1 MISLSLPAG
10 KHPFRASLGA
20 ALAVG
25 AIVLFAAFVL
35 PAQPGLPLLLAST
48 GASAVLVFAVPAS
61 PLAQPWPV
69 LGGSIVSAVVGVT
82 VVKLVGDGPLAVALA
97 MGLALLAMQFA
108 QCLHP
113 PGGAVALTA
122 VVGGPVVHAAGYNFL
137 WAPLGLNAVA
147 LVAVGLVFNNL
158 TGSRYPHRAE
168 PGAPR
173 LPAVLEFDL
182 DDIEEVLDTLE
193 DRPDIA
199 PEDLEFII
207 RSVEARVLERNHIGA
222 RDLKPRPPAPKFPI

>member
-1 MISLSLPAG
+1 MISLSLPGG
-10 KHPFRASLGA
+10 KHPFRAGA
-20 ALAVG
+20 GAGLAVG
-25 AIVLFAAFVL
+25 GILLLAGLLL
-35 PAQPGLPLLLAST
+35 PAHPGIPLLLAST

-69 LGGSIVSAVVGVT
+69 IGGSLVSAVVGVT

-113 PGGAVALTA
+113 PGGAVALAA
-122 VVGGPVVHAAGYNFL
+122 VVGGPAVHEAGYAFL
-137 WAPLGLNAVA
+137 WTPLGLNAVA
-147 LVAVGLVFNNL
+147 LVVVGIIFNNA

-168 PGAPR
+168 AGAPR

-193 DRPDIA
+193 DRPDID

-207 RSVEARVLERNHIGA
+207 RSVEARVLERNHVGA
-222 RDLKPRPPAPKFPI
+222 KDLQPRPPRAKASA